1 MLRLLRVFC
10 DDFECGLGSLVT
22 KGHTLISK
30 GTLTVAAQQEARK
43 DLSFQEISPCD
54 LLLGGGTP
62 GAVGLSPSSSLS
74 LGFPAHEVEVLIRF
88 PLLAGWA

>member
-1 MLRLLRVFC
+1 MLRLLLVFC
-10 DDFECGLGSLVT
+10 DDFECGLGSLLT
-22 KGHTLISK
+22 KGHIPISK
-30 GTLTVAAQQEARK
+30 RTLTVAAQQEAQK

-62 GAVGLSPSSSLS
+62 GAVGLSPSPSLS
-74 LGFPAHEVEVLIRF
+74 LGFRVHEVEVPIRF